1 MAALERSP
9 PPGTSSA
16 MRNAFGT
23 VLSALILVLIGVLAF
38 SIRLFSVIK
47 YESVIH
53 EFDPYFNYRVTH
65 FLSKNGIYEFWNW
78 FDDRTWYPLGRV
90 IGGTVYPGLTLTAGT
105 IWILNSLNIPL
116 SVEIVCVFSALTF
129 SAFAPWATYLLTKSQ
144 ATNVRICLMMSSPD
158 LHRSLKRTSP
168 QSSGSPGLMLF
179 PRDGGCVLYD
189 PIEGNIQ
196 TSLGDFPGC
205 RFLANS
211 GNWLL
216 VLDSGSS
223 LYIIDVF
230 SKETIPLPSLES
242 IESVDCIVK
251 RVGDREFIREES
263 GAIYKDLS
271 ADVVRGL
278 LWVSESGKEYVVLWL
293 FDLPGHSYMSFCK
306 NGDTHYTDI
315 PLVFDDYAFHKFDGL
330 SDMVLCGTRLYVS
343 TSRRFVRIFDLSG
356 PQGFFKDI
364 TGQTP
369 FPMLSHHDYA
379 YDSSIAVTISSGE
392 VLLVESD
399 PSSRTWFRLYKKDP
413 DVEDPDHACH
423 TVTEVHSLG
432 GEALLLDLGFTV
444 PANKALGI
452 KPDSIYFTRHFRP
465 CHCSPR
471 DLDICVYNLATQ
483 SLHRYHNLNKMDLMD
498 ARWFLPGN

>member
-1 MAALERSP
+1 MKISSSLKRS
-9 PPGTSSA
+9 
-16 MRNAFGT
+16 
-23 VLSALILVLIGVLAF
+23 
-38 SIRLFSVIK
+38 
-47 YESVIH
+47 
-53 EFDPYFNYRVTH
+53 
-65 FLSKNGIYEFWNW
+65 W
-78 FDDRTWYPLGRV
+78 
-90 IGGTVYPGLTLTAGT
+90 
-105 IWILNSLNIPL
+105 
-116 SVEIVCVFSALTF
+116 
-129 SAFAPWATYLLTKSQ
+129 
-144 ATNVRICLMMSSPD
+144 SSPD
-158 LHRSLKRTSP
+158 LRPRSLRRTIP
-168 QSSGSPGLMLF
+168 QFSRSPGLMLF
-179 PRDGGCVLYD
+179 PKDGGFVLYD
-189 PIEGNIQ
+189 PKEGNIQ
-196 TSLGDFPGC
+196 RNVGDFSGC

-216 VLDSGSS
+216 VLDSRSD
-223 LYIIDVF
+223 LYMVDAF
-230 SKETIPLPSLES
+230 SEKKKIPLPSLES
-242 IESVDCIVK
+242 IESADCIVK

-330 SDMVLCGTRLYVS
+330 SDMVLRGTRLYVS

-379 YDSSIAVTISSGE
+379 YDSSIAVTTSSGE

-483 SLHRYHNLNKMDLMD
+483 SLHRYHNLNQMDLMD
-498 ARWFLPGN
+498 ARWFLPSAN

>member
-1 MAALERSP
+1 M
-9 PPGTSSA
+9 
-16 MRNAFGT
+16 N
-23 VLSALILVLIGVLAF
+23 
-38 SIRLFSVIK
+38 
-47 YESVIH
+47 
-53 EFDPYFNYRVTH
+53 
-65 FLSKNGIYEFWNW
+65 
-78 FDDRTWYPLGRV
+78 
-90 IGGTVYPGLTLTAGT
+90 
-105 IWILNSLNIPL
+105 
-116 SVEIVCVFSALTF
+116 
-129 SAFAPWATYLLTKSQ
+129 
-144 ATNVRICLMMSSPD
+144 SPD
-158 LHRSLKRTSP
+158 QHRSLKLTIP
-168 QSSGSPGLMLF
+168 QSSRSPGLMLF

-196 TSLGDFPGC
+196 TNLGDFPGC

-216 VLDSGSS
+216 VLDSGSN

-230 SKETIPLPSLES
+230 SKETIPLPSLE
-242 IESVDCIVK
+242 D
-251 RVGDREFIREES
+251 D
-263 GAIYKDLS
+263 
-271 ADVVRGL
+271 
-278 LWVSESGKEYVVLWL
+278 GKEYVVLWL

-306 NGDTHYTDI
+306 NGDSHYTDI
-315 PLVFDDYAFHKFDGL
+315 PLVFDDYAFHK
-330 SDMVLCGTRLYVS
+330 
-343 TSRRFVRIFDLSG
+343 
-356 PQGFFKDI
+356 
-364 TGQTP
+364 
-369 FPMLSHHDYA
+369 
-379 YDSSIAVTISSGE
+379 YDSSIAVTSSGE

-399 PSSRTWFRLYKKDP
+399 PRSRTWFRLYKKDP